1 MSMVESTTQTPQPGS
16 WLRSNGPGLAV
27 AVVGLGAMFGLMPFA
42 FSHDNV
48 LSPVFRIIW
57 VASQSFDGQWE
68 HCILVPFI
76 AAGLIYWK
84 REELLKLPVV
94 PSWWGLGLMGL
105 GAVFYWAGVRTEVI
119 YYGFIALQL
128 MLAGAVV
135 WLLGWAWMR
144 GLMFCWL
151 FMSFAY
157 PAPFLDTMLAF
168 PLRMVMTEISYHFL
182 NLIGLDTIRRGT
194 GLVSAAVPEY
204 GIPAGA
210 KFSVDIADPCS
221 GIRSLF
227 ALMMVGALAAYVG
240 LKEDRRVVLP
250 RLEAVPGVGP
260 LLADGLRHWK
270 RWVLFASALPLAV
283 AGNFARILLLTFGTI
298 FFGAE
303 FAIGSLEHP
312 SAYHMAAGF
321 FVFAVALGGMLG
333 LWWVLDRWESLPML
347 WRNFRATGRVRSAPK
362 RTLGEDL

>member
-1 MSMVESTTQTPQPGS
+1 MDTVQAKSGVQAWGREV
-16 WLRSNGPGLAV
+16 WIGLAL
-27 AVVGLGAMFGLMPFA
+27 AGAALGGLYGWMPYA
-42 FSHDNV
+42 HSHDNV

-57 VASQSFDGQWE
+57 VASRSFDGQWE
-68 HCILVPFI
+68 HCVLVPLI

-84 REELLKLPVV
+84 REELGQLPVE
-94 PSWWGLGLMGL
+94 SSFWGLGVFILGGL
-105 GAVFYWAGVRTEVI
+105 FFWAGVRTEVI

-128 MLAGAVV
+128 MLAGVV
-135 WLLGWAWMR
+135 LWMLGWAWMR

-151 FMSFAY
+151 FMAFAY

-168 PLRMVMTEISYHFL
+168 PLRLVMTEISYYFL
-182 NLIGLDTIRRGT
+182 NLIGLDTIRQGT
-194 GLVSAAVPEY
+194 GLISAAVPAY

-210 KFSVDIADPCS
+210 KFKVDIADPCS

-240 LKEDRRVVLP
+240 LKADPRVRLP
-250 RLEAVPGVGP
+250 RVAAVPGVGP
-260 LLADGLRHWK
+260 LLEEGVANWK

-298 FFGAE
+298 MFGPE
-303 FAIGSLEHP
+303 FAIGSMEDP
-312 SAYHMAAGF
+312 SVFHMVAGF

-333 LWWVLDRWESLPML
+333 LWWVLDRWEQLPEL
-347 WRNFRATGRVRSAPK
+347 WRRFRTTGRLSAP
-362 RTLGEDL
+362 RPARNEEESW